1 MKVVVVDYCSV
12 AQSCLTLQHHRLQ
25 HAKPPCP
32 SPSPKVCPSSCLLQ
46 RWCHPATSSSDVL
59 FSFCPQS
66 FPASGTF
73 QWVVCLHQ
81 ITKYWNFSFS
91 ISPSHQCSVLISFSI
106 DWFDLLVSLFKENNV
121 VNKCLFLYSLFIL
134 TVTHVG
140 LLCFWR
146 VGTISSCCVWAP
158 HRGGFSWCRA
168 WAPEHRLS
176 SCGAWA

>member
-1 MKVVVVDYCSV
+1 MELLFSCPVMSDLATPGTVAHQVSLPLTISQSLPNFMSIESV
-12 AQSCLTLQHHRLQ
+12 MPSNHLIFCL
-25 HAKPPCP
+25 
-32 SPSPKVCPSSCLLQ
+32 CLLLLPSIFPSI
-46 RWCHPATSSSDVL
+46 RV
-59 FSFCPQS
+59 FSYESALYIKWP
-66 FPASGTF
+66 
-73 QWVVCLHQ
+73 
-81 ITKYWNFSFS
+81 KYWSFSFS